1 MISQLTFRCGQILK
15 EQLQKRRER
24 LALGEHVDDLDESE
38 LPEDLSEDGLINP
51 KSLLEDLQKRLLFII
66 SSNFVVFVI
75 NEKC

>member
-15 EQLQKRRER
+15 EQLHKRRER